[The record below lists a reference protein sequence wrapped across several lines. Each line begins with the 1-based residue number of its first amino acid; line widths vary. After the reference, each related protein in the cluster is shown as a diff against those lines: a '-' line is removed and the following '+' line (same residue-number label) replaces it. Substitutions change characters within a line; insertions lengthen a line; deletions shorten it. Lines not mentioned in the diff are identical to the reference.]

1 MIKSFISNKP
11 LKICI
16 MKKSVLLLIPLI
28 ILSCKKEAAVSESA
42 DKDSIIVS
50 EQPAP
55 QSVVDSV
62 DLRTRDSVINNAPAT
77 KEVLRTGVMREEK
90 DRVIVR
96 MADGERLPF
105 TIGEEFTDKHDKLI
119 LKIGNFK
126 NQKITAKIATKQQDF
141 NIRFNQIKLPDG
153 KMDGP
158 FMREIT
164 YDVPTPGEVWLI
176 IGKNNMADGKTTGSF
191 SVTVE

>member
-1 MIKSFISNKP
+1 
-11 LKICI
+11 
-16 MKKSVLLLIPLI
+16 MKKSILLLIPLM
-28 ILSCKKEAAVSESA
+28 ILSCKKEAPVSDA
-42 DKDSIIVS
+42 PQKDSVIVS

-55 QSVVDSV
+55 NSGFDSV
-62 DLRTRDSVINNAPAT
+62 DKTQRDSVINNAPVT
-77 KEVLRTGVMREEK
+77 KEVLRTGVAREEK

-96 MADGERLPF
+96 LADGERLPF

-119 LKIGNFK
+119 LKISNFSK
-126 NQKITAKIATKQQDF
+126 PKITAKISTKQQDF

-164 YDVPTPGEVWLI
+164 YDVPKSGEVWLI

-191 SVTVE
+191 SVSVE

>member
-1 MIKSFISNKP
+1 
-11 LKICI
+11 
-16 MKKSVLLLIPLI
+16 MKKSVLLFIPLI
-28 ILSCKKEAAVSESA
+28 ILSCKKEVPVTETTM
-42 DKDSIIVS
+42 KDSIIVTN
-50 EQPAP
+50 QPSP
-55 QSVVDSV
+55 QSDPESL
-62 DLRTRDSVINNAPAT
+62 DTQTRDSLINNAAVT

-90 DRVIVR
+90 DRVIIR

-105 TIGEEFTDKHDKLI
+105 TIGEEFTEKHDKLI
-119 LKIGNFK
+119 LKIANFNK
-126 NQKITAKIATKQQDF
+126 SKISAKIDTKQKDF

-164 YDVPTPGEVWLI
+164 YDVPKPGEVWLI

-191 SVTVE
+191 SVTIE

>member
-1 MIKSFISNKP
+1 MVQKYIN
-11 LKICI
+11 
-16 MKKSVLLLIPLI
+16 MKKSVLLFIPLLFI
-28 ILSCKKEAAVSESA
+28 ACKKEIPVTETTMKDSVIVNEKPVPQPGSESL
-42 DKDSIIVS
+42 DIREK
-50 EQPAP
+50 
-55 QSVVDSV
+55 
-62 DLRTRDSVINNAPAT
+62 DSVINNAPIT

-105 TIGEEFTDKHDKLI
+105 TIGEEFTEKHDKLI
-119 LKIGNFK
+119 LKIANFNK
-126 NQKITAKIATKQQDF
+126 SKISAKIAIKQQDF

-164 YDVPTPGEVWLI
+164 YDVTKPGEIWLI

>member
-1 MIKSFISNKP
+1 
-11 LKICI
+11 
-16 MKKSVLLLIPLI
+16 MKKSVFLLIPLI
-28 ILSCKKEAAVSESA
+28 ILSCKKEASVSEVSG
-42 DKDSIIVS
+42 KDSMIVT
-50 EQPAP
+50 EQPA
-55 QSVVDSV
+55 QNSGFDSAVDKSY
-62 DLRTRDSVINNAPAT
+62 RDSVINNAPAT
-77 KEVLRTGVMREEK
+77 KEVLQTGVMREEK

-105 TIGEEFTDKHDKLI
+105 TIGEEFTEKHDKLI
-119 LKIGNFK
+119 LKISNFNK
-126 NQKITAKIATKQQDF
+126 PKITAKINTDQKDF

-164 YDVPTPGEVWLI
+164 YDVPLSGEIWLI
-176 IGKNNMADGKTTGSF
+176 IGKNNMAEGKTIGSF

>member
-1 MIKSFISNKP
+1 
-11 LKICI
+11 
-16 MKKSVLLLIPLI
+16 MKKSVLLIIPLM
-28 ILSCKKEAAVSESA
+28 ILSCKKEASVSDTA
-42 DKDSIIVS
+42 NKDSVIVS

-55 QSVVDSV
+55 PAGSDSV
-62 DLRTRDSVINNAPAT
+62 SLKMKDSVINNAPAT

-119 LKIGNFK
+119 LKIANFNK
-126 NQKITAKIATKQQDF
+126 SKITAKIATKQQDF

-158 FMREIT
+158 FSREIT
-164 YDVPTPGEVWLI
+164 YDVPTSGEVWLI
-176 IGKNNMADGKTTGSF
+176 IGKNNMADGKTTGNF

>member
-1 MIKSFISNKP
+1 
-11 LKICI
+11 
-16 MKKSVLLLIPLI
+16 MKKVLLLLMPLM
-28 ILSCKKEAAVSESA
+28 ILSCKKESSVAENTNQDSMVATEKVVQDSA
-42 DKDSIIVS
+42 F
-50 EQPAP
+50 
-55 QSVVDSV
+55 DSV
-62 DLRTRDSVINNAPAT
+62 DQSQKDSVINNAAIT
-77 KEVLRTGVMREEK
+77 KEVLRTGVAREEK

-96 MADGERLPF
+96 LADGERLPF

-119 LKIGNFK
+119 LKISNYNK
-126 NQKITAKIATKQQDF
+126 PKITAKIATKQQDF
-141 NIRFNQIKLPDG
+141 NIRFNQIQLPDG

-164 YDVPTPGEVWLI
+164 YDVPKPGEIWLI